1 MNKKAAENI
10 AKALPAFFKNA
21 VTYLKTNF
29 EDHGKEI
36 LDGAS
41 GTAVVITKFF
51 AQPLIDKY
59 FERLTEKKLENF
71 GFDVYMKSALLQ
83 AKDSSE
89 EIQEHIEKS
98 CSPESIFNIINS
110 SLNKELEDFETSDV
124 PMIFQPKHHPAVKF
138 VKSSCREILLSL
150 STKTS
155 VVDSF
160 LKHFNENIE
169 GRIEKEFGDDY
180 EKHLKVSVTF
190 QLKDNEIKFLLDM
203 QEQGMI
209 SLRESENLKYE
220 ETFAQ
225 WKRVSDLREHVEE
238 RISDKDLKKQENTL
252 KPIVKLID
260 DYFSNKPDNHL
271 EKILFVVADFGKGKS
286 VFLKHYAAQL
296 AKGFLT
302 TGEGLFPIYFNL
314 RDFKNY

>member
-98 CSPESIFNIINS
+98 YN
-110 SLNKELEDFETSDV
+110 
-124 PMIFQPKHHPAVKF
+124 
-138 VKSSCREILLSL
+138 
-150 STKTS
+150 
-155 VVDSF
+155 
-160 LKHFNENIE
+160 
-169 GRIEKEFGDDY
+169 
-180 EKHLKVSVTF
+180 
-190 QLKDNEIKFLLDM
+190 KFLT
-203 QEQGMI
+203 E
-209 SLRESENLKYE
+209 
-220 ETFAQ
+220 
-225 WKRVSDLREHVEE
+225 
-238 RISDKDLKKQENTL
+238 
-252 KPIVKLID
+252 
-260 DYFSNKPDNHL
+260 
-271 EKILFVVADFGKGKS
+271 
-286 VFLKHYAAQL
+286 
-296 AKGFLT
+296 
-302 TGEGLFPIYFNL
+302 
-314 RDFKNY
+314 